1 MSEVDAAMSRVC
13 AGRVDPD
20 EPTAESADDL
30 WCRIVA
36 EGHIVEAR
44 NDGSKREDLVVR
56 LTIVEHPALG
66 PDRIYALYSL
76 GLGPCTVYETD
87 RASARLALHH
97 PGAFNL

>member
-1 MSEVDAAMSRVC
+1 MSEADAAMYAVY
-13 AGRVDPD
+13 AGRVNPD
-20 EPTAESADDL
+20 EPTAESADAL

-36 EGHIVEAR
+36 EGRIVETR
-44 NDGSKREDLVVR
+44 NDGTSRLDLVVR
-56 LTIVEHPALG
+56 LTIVEHPALP

-76 GLGPCTVYETD
+76 GHGSCTVYEAD